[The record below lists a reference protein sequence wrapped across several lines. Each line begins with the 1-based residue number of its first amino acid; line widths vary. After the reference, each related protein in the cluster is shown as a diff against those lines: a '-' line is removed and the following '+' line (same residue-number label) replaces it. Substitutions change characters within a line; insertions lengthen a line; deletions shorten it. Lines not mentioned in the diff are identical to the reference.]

1 MNLPA
6 IVALILGAVVFDTRT
21 IPLSTPDAHVFLMRA
36 DTDTVADVFVLT
48 GNVLTAYPNL
58 GANAPLVAALTE
70 GTSVFDV
77 CDLNG
82 DGHAEVVAINGD
94 SVLQY
99 SLQETPQP
107 PRMLFQA
114 KTLFSD
120 AALAPAPHVLVVDNG
135 KSLLLALP
143 CEKALELRALDGSL
157 IASYAMGRDTPH
169 RVSYGSPFNAWT
181 VYPPRIGNAQA
192 VERRVS
198 EFIDF
203 EPEYGNDPPPVRLR
217 SASRQRTSLTRAHD
231 AGKGQSV
238 EIYGDGAAKNGV
250 SWPWFP
256 LRTDGSTLERV
267 LYAHAGSDF
276 ATTLLRIRES
286 KSKRPDIREEDV
298 VVGPE
303 RRYPGAIIVLED
315 DLPDFNC
322 DGFADILLWRVP
334 DPGISTSALT
344 RTLVDRTWPIRLAVH
359 LFSPQKRRFE
369 PRPTAEIECLI
380 PIAWFLTAGIEG
392 PMRHA
397 VLRDFDG
404 DGRTDLGCSTG
415 PNTYAVWFFGDGGFG
430 GRPDFTV
437 DFGNEISAV
446 DFRADLDGQGCTGVG
461 LRTANALHILHPVKQ
476 IGTSDR

>member
-6 IVALILGAVVFDTRT
+6 VIALILGAAAFDTRT
-21 IPLSTPDAHVFLMRA
+21 IPLPTPDAHVFLMRA
-36 DTDTVADVFVLT
+36 DMDTTADVFVLA
-48 GNVLTAYPNL
+48 GNTLTAYPSL
-58 GANAPLVAALTE
+58 DADVPLTAALTE

-82 DGHAEVVAINGD
+82 DGRAEVVAINGD

-99 SLQETPQP
+99 SLEETPQP

-114 KTLFSD
+114 KTLFSEAV
-120 AALAPAPHVLVVDNG
+120 AAPVPHVIVIDKG
-135 KSLLLALP
+135 KALLLALP

-157 IASYAMGRDTPH
+157 VASYAMGRDTPH
-169 RVSYGSPFNAWT
+169 RVSYGSPFSAWT

-192 VERRVS
+192 IERSVS

-203 EPEYGNDPPPVRLR
+203 EPEYGDDAPPVRLR
-217 SASRQRTSLTRAHD
+217 SASRRRASLTRAHD
-231 AGKGQSV
+231 AGKRQDV
-238 EIYGDGAAKNGV
+238 EVSGDGGTKNGV

-267 LYAHAGSDF
+267 LYAHRGPDF
-276 ATTLLRIRES
+276 TTTLLRIRES

-298 VVGPE
+298 SIGPE
-303 RRYPGAIIVLED
+303 RRYPGAIVVLD
-315 DLPDFNC
+315 GDLPDFNH
-322 DGFADILLWRVP
+322 DGFTDALLWRAP
-334 DPGISTSALT
+334 DPGISTSSLT
-344 RTLVDRTWPIRLAVH
+344 RALVERTWPISLVVH

-369 PRPTAEIECLI
+369 PRPATEIECLI

-404 DGRTDLGCSTG
+404 DGCTDFGCSTG
-415 PNTYAVWFFGDGGFG
+415 PDSYAVWLFSGVGFG
-430 GRPDFTV
+430 GRPDFVV
-437 DFGNEISAV
+437 DFGEEISSV
-446 DFRADLDGQGCTGVG
+446 DFRADLDGQGCTSVG
-461 LRTANALHILHPVKQ
+461 LRTANALHILRAVKR
-476 IGTSDR
+476 IGPSVR